1 MKSNSFAATP
11 FLSDYPLSQ
20 LTEWL
25 AIKVTIGGKSSNYSS
40 ALAKVKEIS
49 EKLTTVSEQASSE
62 ICRFV
67 PGDEAYED
75 LAPSLSLEKSN
86 AEHGAILVKH
96 IVLELS
102 EEVDFWQKMAAVTQ
116 FIDEISQYCDQYKL
130 DKMVDIKIGSHGHAS
145 GMV

>member
-11 FLSDYPLSQ
+11 YLSDYPLSQ

-25 AIKVTIGGKSSNYSS
+25 AIKVTICGKSTNYSS

-67 PGDEAYED
+67 PAEETYED

-86 AEHGAILVKH
+86 AEHGATLVKH
-96 IVLELS
+96 IVLELV
-102 EEVDFWQKMAAVTQ
+102 EEVDFWQKMEAVTQ
-116 FIDEISQYCDQYKL
+116 FIDEISQYCDQFKL
-130 DKMVDIKIGSHGHAS
+130 DKLVDIKIGCDSHTPA
-145 GMV
+145 MV